1 MHKNIKD
8 IRFGK
13 RALKYD
19 GFEGKMSRRFYRLL
33 LEQVKLFPGA
43 KVLDVGC
50 GTGTILR
57 KMADTCAIDG
67 YGIDMAENMIAEAKR
82 KCPDMNIQISRC
94 EATPFENQT
103 FDIITVCMAYHHFSD
118 RTGFAKEAARIIKP
132 GGYLHIADPRFP
144 FIVRKT
150 MNGIFRLFNVAGY
163 FNTPQELFEHFKECG
178 FASDGF
184 VIDGYAQAV
193 KLTKQDR

>member
-1 MHKNIKD
+1 MHKDKKD

-13 RALKYD
+13 RASKYD
-19 GFEGKMSRRFYRLL
+19 GFEGRMSRRFYRLL

-57 KMADTCAIDG
+57 KMAEVCNIDG

-82 KCPDMNIQISRC
+82 KCPDMNIQVAKC
-94 EATPFENQT
+94 ENTPFESQT
-103 FDIITVCMAYHHFSD
+103 FDVITACMAYHHFSD
-118 RTGFAKEAARIIKP
+118 SIGFAKEAARLLKP
-132 GGYLHIADPRFP
+132 GGCLYITDPRFP

-150 MNGIFRLFNVAGY
+150 MNGIFRFFNVAGC
-163 FNTPQELFEHFKECG
+163 FNTPQELYKHFSEYG
-178 FASDGF
+178 FIPDGF
-184 VIDGYAQAV
+184 IVDGYAQTV
-193 KLTKQDR
+193 KLKLG